1 MIIDAHCDVLYQ
13 LWKNPIINFA
23 NGSRLRINYE
33 SWKNNAV
40 KVQCFAIFVPD
51 DVPDEQQF
59 QVALKMV
66 NIFYEQIIQPYSD
79 VKLVTSKEDITSLK
93 DHEKGAMLTLEGCHP
108 IGRDLIKLKTLI
120 HLGVRAV
127 GLTWNNSNA
136 VADGVGEQ
144 RGGGLTEFGQEVV
157 DLLNE
162 YGVLTDVSHLSYK
175 GFWDVMEK
183 AKYPIASHSN
193 SYHLC
198 NHRRNLDDKQLKAL
212 ILKKAFIGVTF
223 VTDFL
228 TTTGSASAKD
238 VINHIEY
245 MYKLGGEY
253 SIGLG
258 SDFDG
263 TSDFVEGIEDYSKY
277 NSFLQELRQ
286 RFSKEFV
293 QKLTHENFLNNL
305 PDKKV

>member
-13 LWKNPIINFA
+13 LWKNPDLDFTN
-23 NGSRLRINYE
+23 SSDLRINYE
-33 SWKNNAV
+33 RWKNNAV

-51 DVPDEQQF
+51 DVPDELQF
-59 QVALKMV
+59 QAALNMV
-66 NIFYEQIIQPYSD
+66 NIFHEHIIQPYDD
-79 VKLVTSKEDITSLK
+79 VKFVTSKEDISALK

-136 VADGVGEQ
+136 VADGVGEP
-144 RGGGLTEFGQEVV
+144 RGGGLTEFGLEVV
-157 DLLNE
+157 DVLNE

-175 GFWDVMEK
+175 GFWDVMEA

-193 SYHLC
+193 SYCLC
-198 NHRRNLDDKQLKAL
+198 EHRRNLDDKQLKAL
-212 ILKKAFIGVTF
+212 IAKKAFIGVTF

-228 TTTGSASAKD
+228 TTSGTATTKD

-245 MYKLGGEY
+245 MYKLGGEL

-263 TSDFVEGIEDYSKY
+263 TSDFVEGIENYSQY
-277 NSFLQELRQ
+277 NAFLQELKQ

-305 PDKKV
+305 PI